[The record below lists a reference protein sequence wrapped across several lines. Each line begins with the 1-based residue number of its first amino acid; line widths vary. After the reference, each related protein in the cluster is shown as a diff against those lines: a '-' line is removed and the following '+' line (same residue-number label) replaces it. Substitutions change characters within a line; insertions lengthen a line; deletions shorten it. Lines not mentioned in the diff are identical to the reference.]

1 MTVAATVR
9 SAMNAP
15 NRRPG
20 PRQPGPA
27 EIHAAPTA
35 AICTFRHQYDDVK
48 KSAYDL
54 WQGARGPTSAGRL
67 RCRSGRRTV
76 ATISL
81 NSLGVALLRR
91 PLAIGRSGL
100 FQIEITKRNAVAA
113 LLATLANGV
122 VGTGPASADIYPSR
136 PVRIVVPYS
145 AGGITDILGRALA
158 QKLSEAW
165 GQPVI
170 VENKPAGGGLVGV
183 EYVAKSPPDGYTLL
197 VSADATFV
205 TDPYTHSKLPYDPI
219 NDFAPITGLGISPQ
233 ALVVH
238 PSVPVKTFADLIAL
252 GKQKPGVLNYGTF
265 GIGTSGHLNIVLIE
279 ETTGAKFT
287 AVHYHGA
294 APAIVDLLGGHI
306 QMMIVSIGLVAQAW
320 QAGQLKVLG
329 FGSTER
335 IARFPDVPTLAE
347 SGLPGYQAGSWY
359 GLVAPRGTPRDVVEK
374 LNAETQN
381 IFGDPEFRKKFLEP
395 SFIYSIVSSPE
406 KFAARI
412 QADSAKWEKIIH
424 HAKIHV
430 D

>member
-1 MTVAATVR
+1 
-9 SAMNAP
+9 
-15 NRRPG
+15 
-20 PRQPGPA
+20 
-27 EIHAAPTA
+27 
-35 AICTFRHQYDDVK
+35 
-48 KSAYDL
+48 
-54 WQGARGPTSAGRL
+54 
-67 RCRSGRRTV
+67 
-76 ATISL
+76 
-81 NSLGVALLRR
+81 
-91 PLAIGRSGL
+91 L
-100 FQIEITKRNAVAA
+100 FQIEMTRRNAVAA
-113 LLATLANGV
+113 LLAALANGV
-122 VGTGPASADIYPSR
+122 AGAAPALAESYPDK

-145 AGGITDILGRALA
+145 AGGITDILARALA

-165 GQPVI
+165 GQPFI

-183 EYVAKSPPDGYTLL
+183 EYVAKSPADGYTLL

-205 TDPYTHSKLPYDPI
+205 FDQHTHSKLPYDPI

-252 GKQKPGVLNYGTF
+252 GKEKPGTLNYGTF

-320 QAGQLKVLG
+320 KAGQLRVLG

-335 IARFPDVPTLAE
+335 IPRFPDVPTLAE

-359 GLVAPRGTPRDVVEK
+359 GFVAPKATPRDVVEK
-374 LNAETQN
+374 LNAETQK
-381 IFGDPEFRKKFLEP
+381 IFSDPEFRKKYLEP
-395 SFIYSIVSSPE
+395 SFIYSIASSPE
-406 KFAARI
+406 QFAARI
-412 QADSAKWEKIIH
+412 HGDSAKWGKMIRD
-424 HAKIHV
+424 AKIHV